1 MNTATASLPSSSFAA
16 PKDGF
21 PGSASY
27 WEQRYAA
34 GGTSGAGSYGRLAR
48 FKGAVV
54 NELVEQGGIGSVI
67 DLGCGDGH
75 QLGLMN
81 LPDYTGFDVSRTS
94 LEMCRERFRGD
105 AGKRFLPFDDLPGHR
120 ADLSLSLDVVY
131 HLVEDDVFERY
142 MHGLFD
148 SARKLV
154 LVYASDPERDLQ
166 TANSHVRH
174 RAVTRWVAAQRQDF
188 ELLGRVENAYPLQSD
203 PNNESFAHFM
213 IFRRVA
219 EAEAATPAPQAVAPL
234 PLQAVAPLPL
244 HAAAPLAA
252 PAAEPRLEA
261 AARLPAEWLDRLPP
275 TRQIV
280 AGMATVAGNE
290 AALFKAVNSL
300 LPQVDRIDLYANA
313 FDQLPAL
320 LQGHPKLRCVIDRD
334 GARYGDAGKFWGLQD
349 CVDTVYLSCDDD
361 IEYPS
366 DYVHRMVEVLARHGG
381 ACAVS
386 VHAALMRQCADGA
399 VRPYYE
405 VETRTVFH
413 FERELAVERR
423 AHVPGTG
430 TTVFHSQFVK
440 PGMHHF
446 QKPNMADLWLA
457 GYLREKALPV
467 VAIARPAGWLKQ
479 LPVERPTIYEH
490 SSQQRPTAF
499 NTGAAQSEVAARLQ
513 PMSTLHAADST
524 AAAYVIRVESR
535 VDLDGLLKSI
545 SNADAN
551 GAVILVDA
559 LGGAER
565 PLAMRDC
572 AGFLGELHILPRN
585 VAAEARRAYRSL
597 LATGAARVHCLAL
610 RAMAGASQLVDLGTA
625 ALPELIPAH

>member
-1 MNTATASLPSSSFAA
+1 MNTATAPFPSSSAPQRAA
-16 PKDGF
+16 F

-27 WEQRYAA
+27 WEQRYAN

-48 FKGAVV
+48 FKAAVV
-54 NELVEQGGIGSVI
+54 NELVEQGDIGSVI

-75 QLGLMN
+75 QVGLMN
-81 LPDYTGFDVSRTS
+81 LPRYIGFDVSRTS
-94 LEMCRERFRGD
+94 LELCRERYRGD
-105 AGKRFLPFDDLPGHR
+105 DGKRFLSFDDLPGHR

-148 SARKLV
+148 SSHKLV
-154 LVYASDPERDLQ
+154 LLYASDPDRDRE
-166 TANSHVRH
+166 TADSHVRH
-174 RAVTRWVAAQRQDF
+174 RAVTRWVAEQRKDF
-188 ELLGRVENAYPLQSD
+188 ELLGRIENAYPLQSD
-203 PNNESFAHFM
+203 PQNESFAHFM

-219 EAEAATPAPQAVAPL
+219 EPAMAEPARPVE
-234 PLQAVAPLPL
+234 
-244 HAAAPLAA
+244 A
-252 PAAEPRLEA
+252 PAARLAAETRGEA
-261 AARLPAEWLDRLPP
+261 AAGLPAEWLDRLPP

-290 AALFKAVNSL
+290 AALFRALNSL

-313 FDQLPAL
+313 FEQVPAL
-320 LQGHPKLRCVIDRD
+320 LQGHPKLRCIVDPE
-334 GARYGDAGKFWGLQD
+334 GTRYGDAGKFWGLQD
-349 CVDTVYLSCDDD
+349 CVDTIYLSCDDD
-361 IEYPS
+361 IEYPA

-386 VHAALMRQCADGA
+386 VHAALMRQCADGV

-413 FERELAVERR
+413 FERPLDIERR

-430 TTVFHSQFVK
+430 TTVFHSHFVK

-457 GYLREKALPV
+457 GYLQEKALPV
-467 VAIARPAGWLKQ
+467 VAIARPVAWLKQ
-479 LPVERPTIYEH
+479 LPVDRPTIYEH

-499 NTGAAQSEVAARLQ
+499 NTSAAQSEIAAGLF
-513 PMSTLHAADST
+513 PISTLHARDS
-524 AAAYVIRVESR
+524 AAAYVIRVETR
-535 VDLDGLLKSI
+535 VDLDRLLKSI

-551 GAVILVDA
+551 GAVFLVDA
-559 LGGAER
+559 LEGAQR

-572 AGFLGELHILPRN
+572 DGFLGELHILPRK
-585 VAAEARRAYRSL
+585 VADQALRAYRSL
-597 LATGAARVHCLAL
+597 LSTGPARVHCLAL
-610 RAMAGASQLVDLGTA
+610 RAIAGTSELVDLGAA
-625 ALPELIPAH
+625 ALPELLASR